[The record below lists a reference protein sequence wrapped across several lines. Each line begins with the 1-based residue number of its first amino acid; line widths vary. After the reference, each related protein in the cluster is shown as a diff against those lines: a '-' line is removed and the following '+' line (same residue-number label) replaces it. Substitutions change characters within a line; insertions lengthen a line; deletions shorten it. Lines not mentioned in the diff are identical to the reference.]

1 MSHNFFLFFFF
12 FCPQLILHFSSIF
25 SKFLHFS
32 IFSLFFSTFAETFL
46 RSEKNLRS
54 APGKTGSADTD
65 PAPRRNNR
73 KNSAKSLPSTL
84 RGADTRAFQHEKAH
98 VFQAA
103 EHGFSLYFYRF
114 GVCLSADGGQ
124 CRQMVKNAAR
134 PGKKK
139 KNARVLKPDAPKTG
153 NFFPKRRTRPTFPGP
168 RHLFRTAAAAGLPT
182 LPAFRRPLRSTE
194 DGLPE
199 PLPRPPL
206 VSHIPLYP
214 TRLCPFASHAPSPP
228 PSIPLSASGI
238 FPHVHTRDERVAA
251 WQDAS

>member
-54 APGKTGSADTD
+54 APGKTGSSDAD

-73 KNSAKSLPSTL
+73 KNSAGSLPSTL
-84 RGADTRAFQHEKAH
+84 RGADTSAFQHENAYA
-98 VFQAA
+98 FQAA
-103 EHGFSLYFYRF
+103 EHGFSPYFYRF
-114 GVCLSADGGQ
+114 NVCLSADGGQ

-139 KNARVLKPDAPKTG
+139 KM
-153 NFFPKRRTRPTFPGP
+153 
-168 RHLFRTAAAAGLPT
+168 H
-182 LPAFRRPLRSTE
+182 
-194 DGLPE
+194 E
-199 PLPRPPL
+199 P
-206 VSHIPLYP
+206 
-214 TRLCPFASHAPSPP
+214 
-228 PSIPLSASGI
+228 
-238 FPHVHTRDERVAA
+238 
-251 WQDAS
+251 